1 MRFKSILFLLFLTGA
16 LYGQNCEIFDLQA
29 DIISTS
35 PVTNCTYFVKLD
47 FKHSG
52 GTNQF
57 TVTGNGINYGTFPYS
72 QNPVTLGPFN
82 SPVTTTNLEFI
93 VTDAVFTNCSDQT
106 IVTVTSC
113 ITSPCEIK
121 DLMVLADSCSTDS
134 TYFATIDF
142 DVITSPASTDSFV
155 VYINSTQFG
164 AYKLSELPLEIP
176 EFPWG
181 GGSVDTV
188 RICLLTPPSIVP
200 CCVDSKVN
208 VPDCLNPCLLK
219 DLSVVADS
227 CNSDSTFR
235 LTINLLL
242 TDSTASDS
250 IDLYVDGD
258 LFGKYA
264 ANAWPLTIDSFL
276 WNGLIYANVKVCA
289 GDSLFSCCK
298 EVNFLAP
305 DCLPFAPCEVTT
317 ISLEA
322 GSCSGDSTYSAKVFF
337 NATNPGNGTYTASVN
352 GVLIDTFPLTNL
364 PLELDSLTWN
374 GDSTLLIQICI
385 GADTLTPGTVACCF
399 QDTFPVPACLTD
411 KPCSLYNLVVD
422 PGACG
427 PNSDSTYSL
436 VLNFLVKN
444 PGDSTFVV
452 FNTFGDVIDTFAL
465 SQLPLTIPDFKW
477 GGGQKDELR
486 VCITDSLSCCQ
497 TVEFDAPDC
506 LPFPCEITALKVEGD
521 SCTSDST
528 FRVVINFE
536 VNNQPD
542 STFVVSVG
550 NSTFGPYNI
559 SQLPLTINNFP
570 SGNDTFVDVTVC
582 IANAD
587 STASDCCKTK
597 EVKLPDCSPNNDCDI
612 IGLAIETGDCASDS
626 TYTLFFNFQSVNA
639 PSDSVLVSAN
649 GTALGTYPATAFP
662 VKVLNFPW
670 GGGDKDKVTVCYID
684 STGAATSC
692 CASKEFFPPDCI
704 TNNGPCEIYDLAVET
719 DSCTSDSTY
728 IIVVNFQ
735 VNNAPGNEFSLYAN
749 GAFFGSYNLNQLPL
763 TITNFPYNGGQNDVV
778 KVCFDN
784 SNCCATKEF
793 PVPNCLFND
802 PCSIDDLTVITG
814 DCTGDSTYVVKVNFQ
829 VANPPG
835 NVFTLFANGVLFGT
849 YELNQ
854 LPLTIQNFPWNG
866 GPNDVIKVC
875 FDNATTCCETKEFA
889 VPDCLNNNNNCE
901 ISNFEVFTFDCT
913 GDSTYVV
920 KINFQAQN
928 PPSDS
933 FQVYA
938 NGQPLGFYTL
948 AQLPLIINNFPWNGG
963 PNDVIKVCFD
973 NATTCCETKEFA
985 VPDCLT
991 NNNPCEISNLQV
1003 LTGDCTGDSTYVVK
1017 ISFQAQNPPSD
1028 SFQVY
1033 ANGQPLGFYTLA
1045 QLTLT
1050 IQNFPWN
1057 GGPNDVVKVCFD
1069 NALSCCA
1076 TKEFAVPACLD
1087 PGAPCSVSNLAV
1099 EIGDCTSDSTYKVV
1113 LNFTVNNPP
1122 SNEFGVWANNTFLGT
1137 FNVSQLPLTINNFPW
1152 DGGLNDFVKVCFGNG
1167 GVATCCGI
1175 KEFAVPSCLNPSGP
1189 CVITN
1194 LNIEV
1199 GDCTGNDTYKVVVN
1213 FQVSNAISN
1222 TFELFANGTL
1232 FGTYNLNQLPLTINN
1247 FPWDG
1252 GPNDFIKVCL
1262 VPNAPNQPGCCAVK
1276 EFAVPGCLSDNC
1288 KIYDLV
1294 VIKSPCLCGQFFALL
1309 QFKFTNPGAAGFEV
1323 VLNGNVEATYPYNF
1337 PQPIII
1343 GPLAGDNITE
1353 YKFVIK
1359 DKEDPTCAEDF
1370 NLGKVDCPQTPTF
1383 SPTDGGN
1390 LIMSPNPT
1398 TDWLNVGVQ
1407 LRGAGKPGQSAVD
1420 VYHADGRLVLSRI
1433 IADGTNFQLDVS
1445 GLPAG
1450 IYRMV
1455 MQTELGRLE
1464 GTLAKQ

>member
-82 SPVTTTNLEFI
+82 APANTTNLEFI
-93 VTDAVFTNCSDQT
+93 VSDAVLANCSDQT

-113 ITSPCEIK
+113 IASPCEIK

-276 WNGLIYANVKVCA
+276 WNGLIYANIKVCA

-385 GADTLTPGTVACCF
+385 GADTLTPGTVACCL

-411 KPCSLYNLVVD
+411 KPCSLYDLVVD

-465 SQLPLTIPDFKW
+465 SQLPLTIPNFKW

-649 GTALGTYPATAFP
+649 GTAFGTYPATAFP

-793 PVPNCLFND
+793 PVPNCLFNN

-866 GPNDVIKVC
+866 GPNDV
-875 FDNATTCCETKEFA
+875 
-889 VPDCLNNNNNCE
+889 
-901 ISNFEVFTFDCT
+901 
-913 GDSTYVV
+913 
-920 KINFQAQN
+920 
-928 PPSDS
+928 
-933 FQVYA
+933 
-938 NGQPLGFYTL
+938 
-948 AQLPLIINNFPWNGG
+948 
-963 PNDVIKVCFD
+963 
-973 NATTCCETKEFA
+973 
-985 VPDCLT
+985 
-991 NNNPCEISNLQV
+991 
-1003 LTGDCTGDSTYVVK
+1003 
-1017 ISFQAQNPPSD
+1017 
-1028 SFQVY
+1028 
-1033 ANGQPLGFYTLA
+1033 
-1045 QLTLT
+1045 
-1050 IQNFPWN
+1050 
-1057 GGPNDVVKVCFD
+1057 VKVCFD

-1113 LNFTVNNPP
+1113 VNFTVNNPP
-1122 SNEFGVWANNTFLGT
+1122 SSSFGVWANNTFLGT

-1232 FGTYNLNQLPLTINN
+1232 FGTYNLNQLPLSINN

-1383 SPTDGGN
+1383 SPTDGGS

-1464 GTLAKQ
+1464 GTFAKQ

>member
-1 MRFKSILFLLFLTGA
+1 
-16 LYGQNCEIFDLQA
+16 
-29 DIISTS
+29 
-35 PVTNCTYFVKLD
+35 
-47 FKHSG
+47 
-52 GTNQF
+52 
-57 TVTGNGINYGTFPYS
+57 
-72 QNPVTLGPFN
+72 
-82 SPVTTTNLEFI
+82 
-93 VTDAVFTNCSDQT
+93 
-106 IVTVTSC
+106 
-113 ITSPCEIK
+113 
-121 DLMVLADSCSTDS
+121 
-134 TYFATIDF
+134 
-142 DVITSPASTDSFV
+142 
-155 VYINSTQFG
+155 
-164 AYKLSELPLEIP
+164 
-176 EFPWG
+176 
-181 GGSVDTV
+181 
-188 RICLLTPPSIVP
+188 
-200 CCVDSKVN
+200 
-208 VPDCLNPCLLK
+208 
-219 DLSVVADS
+219 
-227 CNSDSTFR
+227 
-235 LTINLLL
+235 
-242 TDSTASDS
+242 
-250 IDLYVDGD
+250 
-258 LFGKYA
+258 
-264 ANAWPLTIDSFL
+264 
-276 WNGLIYANVKVCA
+276 
-289 GDSLFSCCK
+289 
-298 EVNFLAP
+298 
-305 DCLPFAPCEVTT
+305 
-317 ISLEA
+317 
-322 GSCSGDSTYSAKVFF
+322 
-337 NATNPGNGTYTASVN
+337 
-352 GVLIDTFPLTNL
+352 
-364 PLELDSLTWN
+364 
-374 GDSTLLIQICI
+374 
-385 GADTLTPGTVACCF
+385 
-399 QDTFPVPACLTD
+399 
-411 KPCSLYNLVVD
+411 
-422 PGACG
+422 
-427 PNSDSTYSL
+427 
-436 VLNFLVKN
+436 
-444 PGDSTFVV
+444 
-452 FNTFGDVIDTFAL
+452 
-465 SQLPLTIPDFKW
+465 
-477 GGGQKDELR
+477 
-486 VCITDSLSCCQ
+486 
-497 TVEFDAPDC
+497 
-506 LPFPCEITALKVEGD
+506 
-521 SCTSDST
+521 
-528 FRVVINFE
+528 VVINFE

-649 GTALGTYPATAFP
+649 GTAFGIYPATAFP

-719 DSCTSDSTY
+719 DSCTSDSAY

-749 GAFFGSYNLNQLPL
+749 GTFFGSYNLNQLPL

-793 PVPNCLFND
+793 PVPNCLFNN

-814 DCTGDSTYVVKVNFQ
+814 
-829 VANPPG
+829 
-835 NVFTLFANGVLFGT
+835 
-849 YELNQ
+849 
-854 LPLTIQNFPWNG
+854 
-866 GPNDVIKVC
+866 
-875 FDNATTCCETKEFA
+875 
-889 VPDCLNNNNNCE
+889 
-901 ISNFEVFTFDCT
+901 DCT

-948 AQLPLIINNFPWNGG
+948 AQLPLTINNFPWNGG
-963 PNDVIKVCFD
+963 ANDVVKVCFD

-991 NNNPCEISNLQV
+991 NNNNCEISNLEVLTGDCTGDSTYVVKISFQVQNPPSDSFQVYANGQPIGFYTLAQLPLTIQNFPWNGGSNDGVKVCFDNALTCCATKEFAVPDCLNNDDCEISNLQV

-1017 ISFQAQNPPSD
+1017 ISFQVQNPPSD

-1033 ANGQPLGFYTLA
+1033 ANGQPIGFYTLA
-1045 QLTLT
+1045 QLPLS
-1050 IQNFPWN
+1050 INNFPWN

-1076 TKEFAVPACLD
+1076 TKEFAVPDCLD

-1232 FGTYNLNQLPLTINN
+1232 FGTYNLNQLPLTITN

-1383 SPTDGGN
+1383 SPTDGGS

-1464 GTLAKQ
+1464 GTFAKQ